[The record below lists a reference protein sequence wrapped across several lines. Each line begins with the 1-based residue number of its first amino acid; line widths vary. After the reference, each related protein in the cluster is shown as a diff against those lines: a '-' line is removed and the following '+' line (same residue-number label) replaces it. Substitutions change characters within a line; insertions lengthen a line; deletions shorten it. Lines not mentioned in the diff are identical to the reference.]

1 MTENESNMIPLPEA
15 MNPQPRKP
23 DFLQGDEWFE
33 TKVDDDFLDFDEP
46 YRPPRYTMERDGVP
60 FADVGELHI
69 ISGKPGNGK
78 TGLMSQL
85 EAATLGGKFGN
96 TLRRDVGH
104 IVRDEQGNIVM
115 GEDHRPLFQ
124 QRPTRILHIDTEQG
138 KDDTIAFKNRVISMS
153 GVDKDEAKEHFFI
166 LRLRDT
172 ELAIDRWKKILKAI
186 WQVQPTDIFLDG
198 MLDIVEDYNDQK
210 ECQPIIRKCMM
221 LATHY
226 DTSLWAV
233 LHENPLVDK
242 LVGTLGSI
250 TQRKVSEIFT
260 VIKVKQAD
268 LKESERRADL
278 PDIYFRVKQ
287 NKARGRD
294 VADWLFYY
302 VTNAGGW
309 GQPVEIEENGQRI
322 PDNDK
327 AAQKEQCEQQ
337 EADDYFKTYN
347 WTSAGATYT
356 DLERHLKSK
365 GVTSNRKISTLFNIA
380 MEAGIIY
387 KTDKKKYHYNGLDR
401 QQPDDEAQQIDFT
414 PQDGPTPF

>member
-1 MTENESNMIPLPEA
+1 MTEEQNNGIPLPDA
-15 MNPQPRKP
+15 GDAKPLPP
-23 DFLQGDEWFE
+23 DFLKGDEWF
-33 TKVDDDFLDFDEP
+33 DADISGDFLDFDKP

-60 FADVGELHI
+60 FADVGEIHI

-78 TGLMSQL
+78 TGLMAQL
-85 EAATLGGKFGN
+85 IAATLGGQFGN
-96 TLRRDVGH
+96 TVARRVGH
-104 IVRDEQGNIVM
+104 KVNGSE
-115 GEDHRPLFQ
+115 EFFEL
-124 QRPTRILHIDTEQG
+124 PTRILYVDTEQG
-138 KDDTIAFKNRVISMS
+138 EDDTIGFKNRVISMS
-153 GVDKDEAKEHFFI
+153 GVSKEDAKEHLKI

-172 ELAIDRWKKILKAI
+172 ELAKDRWRKILKAI
-186 WQVQPTDIFLDG
+186 WQMQPTDIFLDG

-233 LHENPLVDK
+233 LHENPMVDK

-268 LKESERRADL
+268 LKPNEQRPDL

-287 NKARGRD
+287 NKARGKD
-294 VADWLFYY
+294 VADWLFQY

-309 GQPVEIEENGQRI
+309 GQPVEIEDNGVKVV
-322 PDNDK
+322 NDK
-327 AAQKEQCEQQ
+327 EMAFIK
-337 EADDYFKTYN
+337 EADERLKAFN

-356 DLERHLKSK
+356 ELERYLRRSVS
-365 GVTSNRKISTLFNIA
+365 GRRAGDLINIA
-380 MEAGIIY
+380 AEHGIIY
-387 KTDKKKYHYNGLDR
+387 KSDKKKYHYNGIKELPKDNN
-401 QQPDDEAQQIDFT
+401 
-414 PQDGPTPF
+414 QDLPFDAPSGEEEVPY

>member
-1 MTENESNMIPLPEA
+1 MPEQENNLPELRTSEQIEA
-15 MNPQPRKP
+15 ETPS
-23 DFLQGDEWFE
+23 FLRGDKWMEAD
-33 TKVDDDFLDFDEP
+33 VSADFLDFDEP

-85 EAATLGGKFGN
+85 EAATLGRQFGN
-96 TLRRDVGH
+96 TIARDVGH
-104 IVRDEQGNIVM
+104 IIRDEQGNIVN
-115 GEDHRPLFQ
+115 GEDNRPTYQ
-124 QRPTRILHIDTEQG
+124 VRPTRILHIDTEQG

-153 GVDKDEAKEHFFI
+153 GVNKDEAKEHFFI

-172 ELAIDRWKKILKAI
+172 ELAQDRWRKILKAI
-186 WQVQPTDIFLDG
+186 YVVQPTDIFLDG

-221 LATHY
+221 LATYY

-233 LHENPLVDK
+233 LHENPMVDK

-260 VIKVKQAD
+260 VIKVKQCD
-268 LKESERRADL
+268 LPENQRRPDL

-294 VADWLFYY
+294 VADWLFQY
-302 VTNAGGW
+302 VTSAGGW
-309 GQPVEIEENGQRI
+309 GQPVEIEDNGTRI
-322 PDNDK
+322 VNDK
-327 AAQKEQCEQQ
+327 EMAFIK
-337 EADDYFKTYN
+337 EADERLKAFN

-356 DLERHLKSK
+356 ELDRHLRKSVS
-365 GVTSNRKISTLFNIA
+365 GRRAGDLINIA
-380 MEAGIIY
+380 TEHGIIY
-387 KTDKKKYHYNGLDR
+387 KSDKKKYHYNGIKELPKDN
-401 QQPDDEAQQIDFT
+401 AQDL
-414 PQDGPTPF
+414 PFDKPSNEKVPF

>member
-1 MTENESNMIPLPEA
+1 MNEENKIPLPVDGDA
-15 MNPQPRKP
+15 KPKAP
-23 DFLQGDEWFE
+23 DFLQGDEWF
-33 TKVDDDFLDFDEP
+33 DADISGDFLDFDKP

-60 FADVGELHI
+60 FADVGEIHI

-78 TGLMSQL
+78 TGLMAQL
-85 EAATLGGKFGN
+85 IAATLGGQFGN
-96 TLRRDVGH
+96 TVARKVGH
-104 IVRDEQGNIVM
+104 KVNGSDDFHE
-115 GEDHRPLFQ
+115 L
-124 QRPTRILHIDTEQG
+124 PTRILYVDTEQG
-138 KDDTIAFKNRVISMS
+138 EDDTIGFKNRVISMS
-153 GVDKDEAKEHFFI
+153 GVSKEEAKEHLKI

-172 ELAIDRWKKILKAI
+172 ELAQDRWRKILKSI
-186 WQVQPTDIFLDG
+186 WHVQPTDIFLDG

-268 LKESERRADL
+268 LKENERRADL

-294 VADWLFYY
+294 VADWLFQY

-309 GQPVEIEENGQRI
+309 GQPVEIEDNGVKVV
-322 PDNDK
+322 NS
-327 AAQKEQCEQQ
+327 KEIQLMKECDER
-337 EADDYFKTYN
+337 FKSFN
-347 WTSAGATYT
+347 WTSSGASYSDLDKHLAGQ
-356 DLERHLKSK
+356 
-365 GVTSNRKISTLFNIA
+365 GITSNRKKDNLINAAKEF
-380 MEAGIIY
+380 GILTTTGT
-387 KTDKKKYHYNGLDR
+387 KGHFKYHYNGLKDP
-401 QQPDDEAQQIDFT
+401 QADEPNELPFDKT
-414 PQDGPTPF
+414 EGNGDTPF

>member
-1 MTENESNMIPLPEA
+1 MNDEGFKIPLPGE
-15 MNPQPRKP
+15 QDVKP
-23 DFLQGDEWFE
+23 KAPEFLQGDDWF
-33 TKVDDDFLDFDEP
+33 DADISGDFLDFDEP

-85 EAATLGGKFGN
+85 EAATLGRQFCN
-96 TLRRDVGH
+96 TLAREVGH
-104 IVRDEQGNIVM
+104 VVRDEKGNIVT
-115 GEDHRPLFQ
+115 GDDKRPLFQ
-124 QRPTRILHIDTEQG
+124 VRPTKILHIDTEQG

-153 GVDKDEAKEHFFI
+153 GVDKQQAKQHFFI

-172 ELAIDRWKKILKAI
+172 ETAKERWQKILKAI
-186 WQVQPTDIFLDG
+186 WEVQPTDIFLDG

-221 LATHY
+221 LATYY

-233 LHENPLVDK
+233 LHENPMVDK

-268 LKESERRADL
+268 LKENDRRSDL
-278 PDIYFRVKQ
+278 PDIYFKVKQ

-294 VADWLFYY
+294 VADWLFQY
-302 VTNAGGW
+302 VTNEGGW
-309 GQPVEIEENGQRI
+309 GEPKEIDENGMKVM
-322 PDNDK
+322 NS
-327 AAQKEQCEQQ
+327 KEIAFIKESD
-337 EADDYFKTYN
+337 ERFSKLT
-347 WTSAGATYT
+347 WTSAGLSRTEVDSGLT
-356 DLERHLKSK
+356 KQ
-365 GVTSNRKISTLFNIA
+365 GVTSNRRKADLINKA
-380 MEAGIIY
+380 MEVGIIY
-387 KTDKKKYHYNGLDR
+387 KDGTKDRPKYHYKGLDKPLPND
-401 QQPDDEAQQIDFT
+401 QAEELPFAKPDKNDPDF
-414 PQDGPTPF
+414 

>member
-1 MTENESNMIPLPEA
+1 MSEEINKIPLPGEQDA
-15 MNPQPRKP
+15 KPRMP
-23 DFLQGDEWFE
+23 DFLKGDEWFPIS
-33 TKVDDDFLDFDEP
+33 VDGDFLDFDEP
-46 YRPPRYTMERDGVP
+46 YRPPRYTMEREGVP

-85 EAATLGGKFGN
+85 EAATLGRQFGN
-96 TLRRDVGH
+96 TLARDVGH
-104 IVRDEQGNIVM
+104 IVRDEQGNILT
-115 GEDHRPLFQ
+115 GEDRRPVFQ

-153 GVDKDEAKEHFFI
+153 GISKDEAKEHFFI

-172 ELAIDRWKKILKAI
+172 ELAQERWRKILKAI
-186 WQVQPTDIFLDG
+186 YVVQPTDIFLDG

-221 LATHY
+221 LATYY
-226 DTSLWAV
+226 DASLWAV
-233 LHENPLVDK
+233 LHENPMVDK

-268 LKESERRADL
+268 LKPNEQRPDL

-294 VADWLFYY
+294 VADWLFQY

-309 GQPVEIEENGQRI
+309 GQPVEIEDNGVKVM
-322 PDNDK
+322 NS
-327 AAQKEQCEQQ
+327 KEIAFIKESD
-337 EADDYFKTYN
+337 ERFSKLT
-347 WTSAGATYT
+347 WTSAGLSRTEVDSGLT
-356 DLERHLKSK
+356 KQ
-365 GVTSNRKISTLFNIA
+365 GVTSNRRKADLINKA
-380 MEAGIIY
+380 MEVGIIY
-387 KTDKKKYHYNGLDR
+387 KDGTKDRPKYHYKGLDKPLPND
-401 QQPDDEAQQIDFT
+401 QAEELPFAKPDNNDPDF
-414 PQDGPTPF
+414 

>member
-1 MTENESNMIPLPEA
+1 MD
-15 MNPQPRKP
+15 PQQQAP
-23 DFLQGDEWFE
+23 DFLQGDEWFDVQ
-33 TKVDDDFLDFDEP
+33 VDDDFLDFDEP
-46 YRPPRYTMERDGVP
+46 YRPPRHTMERDDVP

>member
-1 MTENESNMIPLPEA
+1 MSEENNKIPLPGEQDA
-15 MNPQPRKP
+15 KPTKP
-23 DFLQGDEWFE
+23 DFLQGDEWFDVS
-33 TKVDDDFLDFDEP
+33 VDNDFLDFDEP

-85 EAATLGGKFGN
+85 EAATLGRQFCN
-96 TLRRDVGH
+96 TLAREVGH
-104 IVRDEQGNIVM
+104 IVRDEHGNIM
-115 GEDHRPLFQ
+115 TGDDKRPLFQ
-124 QRPTRILHIDTEQG
+124 VRPTKILHIDTEQG

-153 GVDKDEAKEHFFI
+153 GVDKQQAKQHFFI

-172 ELAIDRWKKILKAI
+172 ETAKERWQKILKAI
-186 WQVQPTDIFLDG
+186 WQVQPTDIYLDG

-221 LATHY
+221 LATYY

-233 LHENPLVDK
+233 LHENPMVDK

-268 LKESERRADL
+268 LKENDRRSDL
-278 PDIYFRVKQ
+278 PEIYFKVKQ
-287 NKARGRD
+287 NKARGKD
-294 VADWLFYY
+294 VADWLFQY

-309 GQPVEIEENGQRI
+309 GQPVEIQDNGMKVV
-322 PDNDK
+322 DS
-327 AAQKEQCEQQ
+327 KEIAFIK
-337 EADDYFKTYN
+337 EADERLKAFN

-356 DLERHLKSK
+356 ELERYLRRSVS
-365 GVTSNRKISTLFNIA
+365 GRRAGDLINIA
-380 MEAGIIY
+380 AENGIIY
-387 KTDKKKYHYNGLDR
+387 KSDKKKYHYRGIKELPKDPTQDLPFDKPNT
-401 QQPDDEAQQIDFT
+401 DEA
-414 PQDGPTPF
+414 PY

>member
-1 MTENESNMIPLPEA
+1 MD
-15 MNPQPRKP
+15 PQPQKP
-23 DFLQGDEWFE
+23 DFLQGDEWFD
-33 TKVDDDFLDFDEP
+33 TQVDDDFLDFDEP

-85 EAATLGGKFGN
+85 EAATLGRQFGN
-96 TLRRDVGH
+96 TLARDVGH
-104 IVRDEQGNIVM
+104 IVRDEQGNIVT
-115 GEDHRPLFQ
+115 GEDRRPLFQ

-153 GVDKDEAKEHFFI
+153 GVDPQEAKQHFFI

-221 LATHY
+221 LATYY
-226 DTSLWAV
+226 DASLWAV

-268 LKESERRADL
+268 LKENERRADL

-287 NKARGRD
+287 NKARGKD
-294 VADWLFYY
+294 VADWLFQY

-309 GQPVEIEENGQRI
+309 GQPVEIEDNGTKVV
-322 PDNDK
+322 DS
-327 AAQKEQCEQQ
+327 KEIAFMK
-337 EADDYFKTYN
+337 EADERFSKMN
-347 WTSAGATYT
+347 WTSAGLSRSEVDSA
-356 DLERHLKSK
+356 LVAQ
-365 GVTSNRKISTLFNIA
+365 GVTSNRRKADLINKALDV
-380 MEAGIIY
+380 GIIY
-387 KTDKKKYHYNGLDR
+387 KDGTKERPKYHYKGLDK
-401 QQPDDEAQQIDFT
+401 PLPNDETQT
-414 PQDGPTPF
+414 LPF

>member
-1 MTENESNMIPLPEA
+1 MNEENKIPLPGA
-15 MNPQPRKP
+15 MDAQTPKP
-23 DFLQGDEWFE
+23 DFLHGDDWFD
-33 TKVDDDFLDFDEP
+33 TQVDDDFLDFDEP
-46 YRPPRYTMERDGVP
+46 YRPPRYTMERGGVP

-85 EAATLGGKFGN
+85 EAATLGRQFGN
-96 TLRRDVGH
+96 TLARDVGH
-104 IVRDEQGNIVM
+104 IVRDEQGNIVT
-115 GEDHRPLFQ
+115 GEDRRPLFQ

-153 GVDKDEAKEHFFI
+153 GVPKDEAKEHFFI

-172 ELAIDRWKKILKAI
+172 ELASDRWKKILKAI
-186 WQVQPTDIFLDG
+186 YVVQPTDIFLDG

-221 LATHY
+221 LATYY

-233 LHENPLVDK
+233 LHENPMVDK

-260 VIKVKQAD
+260 VIKVKQYD
-268 LKESERRADL
+268 LKPNEQRPDL

-294 VADWLFYY
+294 VADWLFQY
-302 VTNAGGW
+302 VTNDGGW
-309 GQPVEIEENGQRI
+309 GQPVEIEDNGTKVV
-322 PDNDK
+322 NDK
-327 AAQKEQCEQQ
+327 EMAFIK
-337 EADDYFKTYN
+337 EADERLKAFN
-347 WTSAGATYT
+347 WTSSGATYT
-356 DLERHLKSK
+356 ELERYLRRSVS
-365 GVTSNRKISTLFNIA
+365 GRRAGDLINIA
-380 MEAGIIY
+380 KDHGIIY
-387 KTDKKKYHYNGLDR
+387 MSDDKKKKYYYNGLKELPKDNN
-401 QQPDDEAQQIDFT
+401 QDLPFDAPSSEEPDF
-414 PQDGPTPF
+414 